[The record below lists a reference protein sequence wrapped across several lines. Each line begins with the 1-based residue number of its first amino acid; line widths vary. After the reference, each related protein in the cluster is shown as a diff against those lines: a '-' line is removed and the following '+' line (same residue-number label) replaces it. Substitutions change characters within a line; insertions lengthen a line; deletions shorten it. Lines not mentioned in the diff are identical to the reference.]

1 MPPDPVRVPP
11 PASVSIFDLGAG
23 ARLLEGL
30 RLVGRARG
38 AALVPAGS
46 GSCRGP
52 GGSEK
57 ETRLREQ
64 VYKGQTEVSERM
76 FCSACVQSF
85 QSRQDQ
91 REHYRLDWHRFNLK
105 QRLKGQLSLSAHEFE
120 KQSCS
125 GDLSSISGSDDS
137 NSSSDSDTENVESKG
152 LDPLDVEGAELGR
165 PDPLQGFHP
174 HRVLF
179 QNAQGQFL
187 SAYRCLL
194 GPRQDP
200 EEEAEL
206 LLKALQAGGP
216 QCCVVLMAAA
226 GHFAGA
232 IFRGRDVVTHKT
244 FHRYTVRA
252 RRGTAQG
259 LQDARAGGSRSAGAN
274 LRRYNEAAL
283 FKEVR
288 ELLAGPGWAG
298 PLGEAGTILLRAP
311 RSGRALFFGGR
322 GAPLQRGDPRLW
334 HIPLAT
340 RRPTFRELQ
349 RVLQALAMVHIHGED
364 PREMARLDSPQ
375 TDWKVKSQKKTNIQ
389 EKDPG
394 GNEEVLGL
402 SGSEGEC
409 SPPVELEL
417 VELTLG
423 TLDLREFELLPKRRR
438 RKRKK
443 KSQEVAAGVDTALQ
457 SPQETV
463 SLPQIV
469 QENMV
474 PLQPSLE
481 EVGITGQQEL
491 WDTLWTA
498 CRAGDLGTLKHQLEA
513 LPSDTRIYSMLSA
526 PLGSGGWTLLH
537 AAAAAGRSLV
547 VQLLLESGADPTIRD
562 SCARPPYTVAAD
574 KMTRNEFRKFMGKN
588 PDAHDYSKAQVP
600 GPLTAEME
608 AHGAARRREQKAARR
623 LREEQRRKQQEHEKH
638 EQEEQQRFAALSD
651 REKRV
656 LFAEIWLAAQMGTQT
671 PRRCW
676 VCGASLLGLVPFH
689 YLDFSFCSTRC
700 LQEHRRGRPLS

>member
-1 MPPDPVRVPP
+1 MPPGPVRVPP
-11 PASVSIFDLGAG
+11 PASVSVFDLGAG

-30 RLVGRARG
+30 RLVGQARG
-38 AALVPAGS
+38 AALVPAG
-46 GSCRGP
+46 P
-52 GGSEK
+52 ESEK
-57 ETRLREQ
+57 ETSLREQ
-64 VYKGQTEVSERM
+64 VHKGQTEVSERM

-105 QRLKGQLSLSAHEFE
+105 QRLKGQPSLSVHEFE

-137 NSSSDSDTENVESKG
+137 DSNLDSDTENVESED
-152 LDPLDVEGAELGR
+152 LDTVNEEGAELGR

-187 SAYRCLL
+187 SAFRCLL

-200 EEEAEL
+200 PEEAEL
-206 LLKALQAGGP
+206 LLQALQGGGP
-216 QCCVVLMAAA
+216 RCCVVLMAAA

-364 PREMARLDSPQ
+364 PRETARLDSPQ
-375 TDWKVKSQKKTNIQ
+375 TDWKVTSQKKTSIQ
-389 EKDPG
+389 EKGPG
-394 GNEEVLGL
+394 DDEVVLGL

-409 SPPVELEL
+409 SSPVELEL

-443 KSQEVAAGVDTALQ
+443 SQEVGAGVDMALQ

-513 LPSDTRIYSMLSA
+513 LPSDTRIYSLLSA

-608 AHGAARRREQKAARR
+608 AQGAARRREQKAVRR
-623 LREEQRRKQQEHEKH
+623 LREEQRRKQQEHEKQ

-651 REKRV
+651 REKRA
-656 LFAEIWLAAQMGTQT
+656 LAAERRLAAQMETLTPQT

-700 LQEHRRGRPLS
+700 LQEHRRGRRPLS